1 MSAETSPEQIAQT
14 LIYPYLNHAVKFLQD
29 EYATAADI
37 DNGMRFGCGY
47 PVGPLAY
54 LDSVG
59 PAVVR
64 DALAARYAET
74 GDSLHKPVA
83 LLEKI
88 ADEGGAFTAAT
99 GAEDATA
106 PQLKR
111 EIATV
116 GVVGTGT
123 MASGIVQVFAQAGYQ
138 VVFVGRGQDKLD
150 GVLGY
155 IAKNLDRAIAKGK
168 STEEDKQAVLG
179 RLTGAT
185 QRSALA
191 EVDIVIEAIAED
203 LAVKTELFADL
214 DAILKPGAILATT
227 TSSLPITQL
236 AGTTRRP
243 ADVIGMHFFNPAPVM
258 KLVEVV
264 TTPHTS
270 AEVDETVRALT
281 AQVGKVGVSC
291 GDRAGF
297 IVNALLFP
305 YLNDAVK
312 LAESGV
318 DLATIDAAIKAQVS
332 LPMGPFEL
340 LDVVGN
346 DVSLAIEKELYAEFK
361 EPGLAPAATLEQKVA
376 AGKLGRKTGEGF
388 HTY

>member
-1 MSAETSPEQIAQT
+1 MAEQTNTQIAET

-29 EYATAADI
+29 EYATATDI

-54 LDSVG
+54 LDQVG
-59 PAVVR
+59 PGVVR
-64 DALAARYAET
+64 DALAARFAET
-74 GDSLHKPVA
+74 GDTLHKPVA

-88 ADEGGAFTAAT
+88 ADAGSTFHAAGEGAGTAAP
-99 GAEDATA
+99 E
-106 PQLKR
+106 LKHD
-111 EIATV
+111 IAKV

-123 MASGIVQVFAQAGYQ
+123 MASGIVQVFAQAGYE

-150 GVLGY
+150 GVIGY
-155 IAKNLDRAIAKGK
+155 ITKNIDRAIAKGK
-168 STEEDKQAVLG
+168 STEDDKQAVLA

-185 QRSALA
+185 ERSALA
-191 EVDIVIEAIAED
+191 DVDIVVEAIAED
-203 LAVKTELFADL
+203 LAIKTDLFNDL

-227 TSSLPITQL
+227 TSSLPITRL
-236 AGTTRRP
+236 AEITKRP

-258 KLVEVV
+258 KLVEIV
-264 TTPHTS
+264 TTTHTS
-270 AEVDETVRALT
+270 PEVDETVRALT
-281 AQVGKVGVSC
+281 AKVGKVGVSC

-318 DLATIDAAIKAQVS
+318 ELGTIDAAIKEQVN

-346 DVSLAIEKELYAEFK
+346 DVSLAIENELFAEFK

-376 AGKLGRKTGEGF
+376 EGKLGRKTGEGF